1 MYMGKF
7 PECRIMFLYY
17 TTITF
22 DVSKNRYVEVYPSK
36 KSEIQMQYGRT
47 KGGDAPVNAVR
58 TQKGMFVLIIA
69 A

>member
-1 MYMGKF
+1 MCKF
-7 PECRIMFLYY
+7 PEYRIMCLYY

-22 DVSKNRYVEVYPSK
+22 DISKNRYIEVYPSK
-36 KSEIQMQYGRT
+36 KSEIQMQYSRT

-58 TQKGMFVLIIA
+58 TQKGMFVVIIA